1 MKRPCHLMATFAKA
15 KRHRRNGA
23 TPFINSANALATRPG
38 TAVEDIDSICKLKL
52 YKTKFSSSISPSCV

>member
-15 KRHRRNGA
+15 KWHRRNGA

-38 TAVEDIDSICKLKL
+38 TAVEDIDSEELMKNKRNIVQSRK
-52 YKTKFSSSISPSCV
+52 